1 MIYSLEHSLEYV
13 QASDDYDAV
22 QLRFSDDDTV
32 NFYTPEFEDQARAP
46 EFIEYIGDLDRL
58 AQTDFPYTDSG
69 LLLMSPKL
77 VLTTLEAGAFPY
89 VLFPTR
95 IYSPQ
100 AVDED
105 MPEEQRWA
113 LIDPAVVTTQFVI
126 VQLRQW
132 TNVIDLERTM
142 VAQYDAQTKRRVE
155 VAATASR
162 DPEFIRADQV
172 THLALSVKEQDL
184 PGLLRFE
191 NMPGLYAS
199 EHTKEACQARGLRGV
214 AFEPVPIPRS

>member
-1 MIYSLEHSLEYV
+1 MIYSLEHSLDHV

-32 NFYTPEFEDQARAP
+32 NFYNPELEDQARVP

-77 VLTTLEAGAFPY
+77 LLTTLEAGAFPY

-105 MPEEQRWA
+105 MSEEQRWA
-113 LIDPAVVTTQFVI
+113 LTDPAVVATQFVI

-132 TNVIDLERTM
+132 TNVIDLERTI
-142 VAQYDAQTKRRVE
+142 VTQYDARAKRRVE

-172 THLALSVKEQDL
+172 THLALSVQEQDL

-199 EHTKEACQARGLRGV
+199 EHTKEACQAGGLRGV
-214 AFEPVPIPRS
+214 AFEPVPVPRG